1 MSLLLG
7 KWQLLFEN
15 LVTASVG
22 NDDREALRKVSLV
35 YGLALIGIFVLCV
48 LGFIA
53 LSQGAFWL
61 ALVDCGT
68 VLFLFTLL
76 FYLRRTGKYVLC
88 CYLGITVMYWLYLLL
103 FVTGGVDTTGF
114 MWYYTF
120 PLLALFLL
128 GARVGVIASFLL
140 LIPTVLFLV
149 FDCCVAEVAI
159 YTPSFVYRFIPSFV
173 TVMLF
178 SYMYERNREKNQK
191 ILENTFLQQDTL
203 IASRT
208 RELAELNKNL
218 QQMVAEQTR
227 EIKTT
232 QEQLLHAE
240 KLSAIGS
247 LVASIAHEFNNP
259 LCGVS
264 NVLNRIVRKNLV
276 DRSSQELVV
285 MAVTECERMKNLIQ
299 DLQAFNRPTS
309 GLNKTFEMR
318 RPIKEILLLLQ
329 KELKIKQISVVKQ
342 YSDPPILINAVEDQI
357 KQVVLNLLKNSAE
370 AIPDSGGT
378 ITIGIGQEDKD
389 CVLTIHDTGVG
400 ITPED
405 MKNIFEPFFTTK
417 SAVKGTGLGLS
428 VSHGIIKSHGGRIR
442 VSSEQAKGTTFTVI
456 LPINYNLT
464 DNEPTI

>member
-35 YGLALIGIFVLCV
+35 YGLALIGIFCFMCSRLLLHCPRE
-48 LGFIA
+48 L
-53 LSQGAFWL
+53 FWL

-227 EIKTT
+227 KLR
-232 QEQLLHAE
+232 QLR
-240 KLSAIGS
+240 
-247 LVASIAHEFNNP
+247 NN
-259 LCGVS
+259 
-264 NVLNRIVRKNLV
+264 
-276 DRSSQELVV
+276 
-285 MAVTECERMKNLIQ
+285 
-299 DLQAFNRPTS
+299 
-309 GLNKTFEMR
+309 
-318 RPIKEILLLLQ
+318 
-329 KELKIKQISVVKQ
+329 
-342 YSDPPILINAVEDQI
+342 
-357 KQVVLNLLKNSAE
+357 
-370 AIPDSGGT
+370 
-378 ITIGIGQEDKD
+378 
-389 CVLTIHDTGVG
+389 
-400 ITPED
+400 
-405 MKNIFEPFFTTK
+405 
-417 SAVKGTGLGLS
+417 
-428 VSHGIIKSHGGRIR
+428 
-442 VSSEQAKGTTFTVI
+442 
-456 LPINYNLT
+456 
-464 DNEPTI
+464 